1 MRRRSRST
9 SHGTTEREVPATN
22 SQQRENV
29 DVNASSREALDHA
42 LRAFARLLA
51 RQAAREAFEEE
62 RTRRVRREDVP

>member
-1 MRRRSRST
+1 MRRRSRFT
-9 SHGTTEREVPATN
+9 TNGTTEHEAPATN

-29 DVNASSREALDHA
+29 DVNQSSREALDHA

-62 RTRRVRREDVP
+62 RARRANREDVR